1 MAVSKKVENNTKPVT
16 HAKPTS
22 TVSSVEKK
30 EVEKKVVPKIEK
42 YNPEKKVTVRSIAN
56 WTTGFQR
63 IESNGDVTI
72 PANGSVRLLAS
83 EIITQVQNGNILFTG
98 IDGQGA
104 HATLYI
110 DDKPTRIEADFE
122 TETTNQIVICEEV
135 VKNLFAKNKKDFEP
149 ELMKLIKTRAEE
161 FAIIGIIRNLKIN
174 DYEKVRAVEN
184 LTGIRV

>member
-16 HAKPTS
+16 QRKPSSTTS
-22 TVSSVEKK
+22 TDEKK
-30 EVEKKVVPKIEK
+30 EVEKKVESKIEK

-83 EIITQVQNGNILFTG
+83 EIITQVQNGNLLFTG

-104 HATLYI
+104 HATLL
-110 DDKPTRIEADFE
+110 P
-122 TETTNQIVICEEV
+122 
-135 VKNLFAKNKKDFEP
+135 
-149 ELMKLIKTRAEE
+149 
-161 FAIIGIIRNLKIN
+161 
-174 DYEKVRAVEN
+174 
-184 LTGIRV
+184 

>member
-72 PANGSVRLLAS
+72 PANGYVNTS
-83 EIITQVQNGNILFTG
+83 
-98 IDGQGA
+98 
-104 HATLYI
+104 Y
-110 DDKPTRIEADFE
+110 
-122 TETTNQIVICEEV
+122 
-135 VKNLFAKNKKDFEP
+135 
-149 ELMKLIKTRAEE
+149 M
-161 FAIIGIIRNLKIN
+161 
-174 DYEKVRAVEN
+174 
-184 LTGIRV
+184 